1 MMITILVNK
10 FILHFVDYFFFVF
23 HTVLTLFN
31 VFGWIIPRW
40 RLANLITLSLTAFS
54 WFILGIW
61 YGFGYCPFTDW
72 HWKVR
77 QLLGYTDDSNSY
89 IHFLILKITGIN
101 FSERF
106 VDAATAIIFFTAYSI
121 SIYYAIRKKI
131 FNQKLKKIIATKIQ
145 E

>member
-1 MMITILVNK
+1 MST
-10 FILHFVDYFFFVF
+10 FILHIIDYFFIVF
-23 HTVLTLFN
+23 HTVLILFN
-31 VFGWIIPRW
+31 VLGWIVPRW
-40 RLANLITLSLTAFS
+40 RFANLITLSLTAFS

-72 HWKVR
+72 HWKIR

-101 FSERF
+101 FSESF
-106 VDAATAIIFFTAYSI
+106 VDVSTVIVFFTAFFI
-121 SIYYAIRKKI
+121 SVYFAVRKKML
-131 FNQKLKKIIATKIQ
+131 NRKLKN

>member
-1 MMITILVNK
+1 LNK
-10 FILHFVDYFFFVF
+10 FILHFFDYFFIVF

-40 RLANLITLSLTAFS
+40 RLANLITLSFTAFS

-77 QLLGYTDDSNSY
+77 QILGYTDDSNSY

-101 FSERF
+101 FPENF
-106 VDAATAIIFFTAYSI
+106 VDTATVIVFFTAYFI
-121 SIYYAIRKKI
+121 SIYFALSKKYS
-131 FNQKLKKIIATKIQ
+131 NKS
-145 E
+145 

>member
-1 MMITILVNK
+1 MSK
-10 FILHFVDYFFFVF
+10 FILYFIDYFFILF

-31 VFGWIIPRW
+31 VFGWVIPRW

-77 QLLGYTDDSNSY
+77 QLLGYTDESNSY

-101 FSERF
+101 FSESF
-106 VDAATAIIFFTAYSI
+106 VDTSTVIVFFIAYFI
-121 SIYYAIRKKI
+121 SIYFAVRKKYSI
-131 FNQKLKKIIATKIQ
+131 KTLKNKI
-145 E
+145 

>member
-1 MMITILVNK
+1 MITILLNK
-10 FILHFVDYFFFVF
+10 FILHFFDYFFIVF

-77 QLLGYTDDSNSY
+77 QLLGYTDNSNSY

-101 FSERF
+101 FSENF
-106 VDAATAIIFFTAYSI
+106 VDVSTVIVFFIAYFI
-121 SIYYAIRKKI
+121 SIYFAVSKKI
-131 FNQKLKKIIATKIQ
+131 FSQKLKK
-145 E
+145 

>member
-1 MMITILVNK
+1 MTTILVNK

-54 WFILGIW
+54 WFVLGIW
-61 YGFGYCPFTDW
+61 FGFGYCPFTDW

-77 QLLGYTDDSNSY
+77 QLLGYDDQSNSY
-89 IHFLILKITGIN
+89 IHFLILKITGVN
-101 FSERF
+101 LPENW
-106 VDAATAIIFFTAYSI
+106 VDTTTVIVFFTAFSI
-121 SIYYAIRKKI
+121 SLYFA
-131 FNQKLKKIIATKIQ
+131 LKKRILKRK
-145 E
+145 